1 MKTTPGKLAA
11 FIAEL
16 VAEADAVVATREVN
30 TARGVP
36 AFAWVDL
43 EKFKKLRAKCALL
56 SAILPPKVN
65 AWKTFLEAE
74 QNSLFQ
80 HAVETLAVL
89 KAIREA
95 ADAGLL
101 VQFQELVIAEVFSGL
116 LDQAKYLLEQGYTL
130 AAGVLLRSVLEERTK
145 RLCVTNDC
153 MPASPR
159 PTLNDFN
166 TGLYKH
172 EVYDKITFK
181 HVDAMAAVGND
192 AAHGKEVRAEDIS
205 RLCRDVEEF
214 LGKYST

>member
-1 MKTTPGKLAA
+1 MKTTPEKLAA

-16 VAEADAVVATREVN
+16 VAEAETVAATRKVN
-30 TARGVP
+30 TTRGGTGL
-36 AFAWVDL
+36 AWVDL
-43 EKFKKLRAKCALL
+43 EKYTKLRAKCALL
-56 SAILPPKVN
+56 SSILPPKVN
-65 AWKTFLEAE
+65 AWKTALEAE
-74 QNSLFQ
+74 RNSLYS

-101 VQFQELVIAEVFSGL
+101 VQFQELVIAEVFSDL
-116 LDQAKYLLEQGYTL
+116 LDQAKYLLEQGFTL
-130 AAGVLLRSVLEERTK
+130 AAGVLLRSVLEERAK
-145 RLCVTNDC
+145 RLCETHGC
-153 MPASPR
+153 MPESLR

-172 EVYDKITFK
+172 EAYDKITFK
-181 HVDAMAAVGND
+181 HVDAMAAVGNE
-192 AAHGKEVRAEDIS
+192 AAHGKEVRVEDIS